1 MPENMKDFII
11 LCTNNK
17 NEIVKLRILNMP
29 DREELENMDW
39 LRKKTHRI
47 DVILLI
53 IMIALGVICII
64 RGIQYI
70 FTCFSQL
77 EYKDT
82 MLFGKYF
89 ECGIAMVFFTI
100 VGLLFF
106 TYLLIIFMQIMEE
119 RIIKKEGCDY
129 ILQCMK
135 EYSGDNWAILIAP
148 VEKADSIL
156 NLLNA
161 RTLTGTLLYKAP
173 EARWTNIT
181 ISYSREYFMLDWI
194 SYAENGDQLDQYEVF
209 RVGNFIKNGM
219 VEKDTIEFDFIK
231 NELRV
236 PLEFDLRESMK

>member
-1 MPENMKDFII
+1 MPENMKDFVI

-17 NEIVKLRILNMP
+17 NEIFKLRILNMP
-29 DREELENMDW
+29 DLEELENISW
-39 LRKKTHRI
+39 LRKKTRHI
-47 DVILLI
+47 DYILLI
-53 IMIALGVICII
+53 IMIVSGTICII
-64 RGIQYI
+64 SGIQHILTY
-70 FTCFSQL
+70 FSKL
-77 EYKDT
+77 EYKDN
-82 MLFGKYF
+82 MLFCKYF
-89 ECGIAMVFFTI
+89 ECGIAMVLFTI

-129 ILQCMK
+129 IWQCMK
-135 EYSGDNWAILIAP
+135 EYSGDNWAVLIAS

-161 RTLTGTLLYKAP
+161 RTLIGTLLYKDP

-194 SYAENGDQLDQYEVF
+194 SYAENGDQLDQHEVF
-209 RVGNFIKNGM
+209 RVVNFIKNCM
-219 VEKDTIEFDFIK
+219 VGKDIIEFDFMK

-236 PLEFDLRESMK
+236 PLEFEFSRE

>member
-17 NEIVKLRILNMP
+17 YEIVKLRILNMP
-29 DREELENMDW
+29 DLEELENISW
-39 LRKKTHRI
+39 LRKRTRHI

-53 IMIALGVICII
+53 IMMVSGTICII
-64 RGIQYI
+64 SGIQHILTY
-70 FTCFSQL
+70 FSKL
-77 EYKDT
+77 EYKDN
-82 MLFGKYF
+82 MLFCKYY

-100 VGLLFF
+100 VGLLSF
-106 TYLLIIFMQIMEE
+106 TYLLIIFMQIIEE

-129 ILQCMK
+129 IWQYMK
-135 EYSGDNWAILIAP
+135 EYSGDNWAILIAS

-161 RTLTGTLLYKAP
+161 RTLTGTLLYKDP

-181 ISYSREYFMLDWI
+181 ISYNREYFMLDWI

-209 RVGNFIKNGM
+209 RVRNFIKNCM
-219 VEKDTIEFDFIK
+219 VGKDIIEFDFMK

-236 PLEFDLRESMK
+236 PLEFKFSRE